1 MACELRGNA
10 RYSQAQD
17 KTLRDAADELRALLE
32 SRGID
37 ADTASPK
44 EIRASVDRYVSE
56 QASGLG
62 YDQSFADGPRGRIT
76 FPAAGFSPGPRVID
90 LFQSRDLRPDERR
103 VGKECVCLLSSTWS
117 PFLYINN
124 IYYSIHNLLL
134 YFSFLF
140 FYFFFFSSLI

>member
-76 FPAAGFSPGPRVID
+76 FPAAGFSTGPSVID
-90 LFQSRDLRPDERR
+90 LFQSRDLSTFLHETGHLWLEELRFAANDPDAPEQLKADWQAVQEDRKSTR
-103 VGKECVCLLSSTWS
+103 LNSS
-117 PFLYINN
+117 N
-124 IYYSIHNLLL
+124 
-134 YFSFLF
+134 
-140 FYFFFFSSLI
+140 

>member
-1 MACELRGNA
+1 MLGVDGAQATNGLDFMAMRAWQAGYFPDHVERPTINEFLEAIDGELRGNA

-62 YDQSFADGPRGRIT
+62 YDQSFADGPRGSIT
-76 FPAAGFSPGPRVID
+76 FRSEEHTSE
-90 LFQSRDLRPDERR
+90 LQSLMR
-103 VGKECVCLLSSTWS
+103 
-117 PFLYINN
+117 I
-124 IYYSIHNLLL
+124 
-134 YFSFLF
+134 
-140 FYFFFFSSLI
+140 